1 MVELEKRLWCQISIM
16 WSKYVSN
23 LKCKMCVEAL
33 KIYSY
38 DTPCV
43 ASSNK
48 CSTSCLSQQI
58 ALLGSLPEV
67 KGQPPEG
74 FMEQGA
80 V

>member
-1 MVELEKRLWCQISIM
+1 
-16 WSKYVSN
+16 
-23 LKCKMCVEAL
+23 MCVEAL

-38 DTPCV
+38 DSPCV

-80 V
+80 VWEE